1 MLVIEKGAL
10 TTQMG
15 IALRVLI
22 AVLFVVFLVCVLKLV
37 SRDKLLLKYSLLW
50 LLLFAIGL
58 VGALLPEVVYWIS
71 GLTGFISPSNFIFLI
86 SIVLLLAISLSLS
99 VAVSRATIAIKNLTQ
114 RVAILEK
121 ELRDGRSE
129 SD

>member
-58 VGALLPEVVYWIS
+58 VGALFPEVVYWIS

-121 ELRDGRSE
+121 ELRDSRSD

>member
-1 MLVIEKGAL
+1 MGCVLVIEKGAL

-22 AVLFVVFLVCVLKLV
+22 AVLFVVFLVCVLQLV

-58 VGALLPEVVYWIS
+58 VGALFPEAVYWIS

-86 SIVLLLAISLSLS
+86 SI
-99 VAVSRATIAIKNLTQ
+99 SRP
-114 RVAILEK
+114 
-121 ELRDGRSE
+121 RSE
-129 SD
+129 PLFSAK